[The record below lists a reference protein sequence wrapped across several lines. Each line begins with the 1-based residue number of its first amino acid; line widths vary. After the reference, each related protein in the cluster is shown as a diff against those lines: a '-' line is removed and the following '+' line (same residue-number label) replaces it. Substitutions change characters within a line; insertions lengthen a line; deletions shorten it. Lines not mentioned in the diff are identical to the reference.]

1 MRALKQKLS
10 FILLIAISSIGVAAF
25 AINRAYTRASNKT
38 PAASSVATQQK
49 SDLMALPIALRM
61 NGFNP
66 QEITRPAGNYLIS
79 VTDLTGLPDLT
90 FTLNR
95 ENGEQVHKTKVQK
108 EKRTWRE
115 RVRLTPGDYVL
126 SVTELPE
133 LTCRITITA
142 Q

>member
-10 FILLIAISSIGVAAF
+10 FILLIAISSVAVAAF
-25 AINRAYTRASNKT
+25 AINRAYTHASNNN
-38 PAASSVATQQK
+38 PAASSVAIQQK
-49 SDLMALPIALRM
+49 SNLIALPIGLRM
-61 NGFNP
+61 NGFLP
-66 QEITRPAGNYLIS
+66 EEITRPAGEYLLS
-79 VTDLTGLPDLT
+79 VTNLTGLPDLT
-90 FTLNR
+90 FSLNR
-95 ENGEQVHKTKVQK
+95 ENGESVHKAKVPK
-108 EKRTWRE
+108 EKRAWRE

>member
-1 MRALKQKLS
+1 MRALKQNLS
-10 FILLIAISSIGVAAF
+10 FMLLIAISSIGVAAF
-25 AINRAYTRASNKT
+25 AINRAYTHASNNH
-38 PAASSVATQQK
+38 PAASTVATDQK

-79 VTDLTGLPDLT
+79 VTNLTGLPDLT
-90 FTLNR
+90 FQLDR
-95 ENGEQVHKTKVQK
+95 ENGERLHSAKVPK
-108 EKRTWRE
+108 GKRSWRE
-115 RVRLTPGDYVL
+115 HVRLTPGDYVL